1 MTSTPQTSNTAH
13 RLVQHLHSW
22 LQHNSKLLSN
32 TASLIG
38 TTAITSGL
46 GFLYW
51 WLAARLFSQ
60 NDVGLASGAIS
71 AMILIATMAILG
83 MGSLLVG
90 ELAARPEGSGSA
102 IAASLGV
109 TALVGAGL
117 ALGFIVLLPLLSP
130 NLQDFL
136 GTWPVPL
143 LFVGGVIFTT
153 WSNIMDQAVIGLLRG
168 GLQLWRNAIF
178 SIGKLV
184 VLLGALLLSSS
195 AVFIFGTWVGGL
207 LASLIILWLWLLRQ
221 GVNCF
226 TRPNWDLLKEARKL
240 AAGHHILNLL
250 LKAPSLLTPMIIITL
265 LSPSSNASFYSAWMI
280 ASFSFVVPGAMTTA
294 LYAVGA
300 ASPQAL
306 PQKIR
311 FTLRTS
317 YLIGVISALALFI
330 SAHALLSLFGPRYA
344 AEAETTLRLLGLGI
358 FPMTIREHY
367 VAVCRIQ
374 KRFRAAIRITFLSDV
389 VQISLI
395 IVGALLGGLDGLT
408 LAWLIAMSLEVAF
421 TWPIINSALR
431 PECLT

>member
-136 GTWPVPL
+136 GAWPVPL

-226 TRPNWDLLKEARKL
+226 ARP
-240 AAGHHILNLL
+240 
-250 LKAPSLLTPMIIITL
+250 
-265 LSPSSNASFYSAWMI
+265 
-280 ASFSFVVPGAMTTA
+280 
-294 LYAVGA
+294 
-300 ASPQAL
+300 
-306 PQKIR
+306 
-311 FTLRTS
+311 
-317 YLIGVISALALFI
+317 IG
-330 SAHALLSLFGPRYA
+330 
-344 AEAETTLRLLGLGI
+344 T
-358 FPMTIREHY
+358 
-367 VAVCRIQ
+367 C
-374 KRFRAAIRITFLSDV
+374 
-389 VQISLI
+389 
-395 IVGALLGGLDGLT
+395 
-408 LAWLIAMSLEVAF
+408 
-421 TWPIINSALR
+421 
-431 PECLT
+431 